1 MLLQRQWY
9 GRLAMQFR
17 RWLPM
22 GMKTR
27 FTARHYNEA
36 REREE
41 IGTYRALREVLAA
54 CLQDVQEARKLFA
67 KLETLSPEDQFMQ
80 RHARRA
86 IIEVMGGAA
95 LLAGTALAVSLLGG
109 GDDENWL
116 TAFAL
121 SRTERLGMELITYT
135 PIGLMNLTN
144 QIGKDPMAGGARV
157 ENLIKIGTLGVIDMA
172 RLATGQGFA
181 VYEGGLN
188 RGKSKL
194 AVKTGK
200 AIPLYAH
207 AKRLI
212 DIPSNY
218 MAYSEVKNL
227 IG

>member
-1 MLLQRQWY
+1 
-9 GRLAMQFR
+9 
-17 RWLPM
+17 
-22 GMKTR
+22 
-27 FTARHYNEA
+27 
-36 REREE
+36 
-41 IGTYRALREVLAA
+41 
-54 CLQDVQEARKLFA
+54 
-67 KLETLSPEDQFMQ
+67 MQ

-144 QIGKDPMAGGARV
+144 QIGKDPMAGGARI
-157 ENLIKIGTLGVIDMA
+157 ENLIKIGTLGVVDMA

-200 AIPLYAH
+200 AIPLYDH
-207 AKRLI
+207 VKRLI